1 MKILIFSTVYLPSTI
16 YGGPTSV
23 AAQHA
28 KELVNRGHDVLIITS
43 NILNLTPLEY
53 VGGENVNSTSVID
66 GVKVRYFKT
75 KIVGRKFS
83 LVSSEELIVWAEGNI
98 GKFDAVHIHY
108 ARELMANNLVEIA
121 INKKVPVFLQTHGM
135 LNNTKFPRN
144 IIDKITTTNVLNN
157 VNGVFVL
164 QEVER
169 NVIKGIN
176 SNSYTITLPNG
187 LNTVNNMA
195 RWDHENLDKKVILF
209 VARLHPRKRVLD
221 FIEMAK
227 ILSKVDNT
235 ITFKI
240 IGPDS
245 GDLERAIKRVNE
257 YKLQEQVTF
266 EGAFDR
272 SLIYKEYA
280 NSSVYVLPAINE
292 PFGMTIL
299 EALQVGIPTIATESI
314 QIKSILQDS
323 NSVIIS
329 KQNPESLAESVLYIL
344 NNVDVAKKLSEN
356 GQNLI
361 LNELNINKIV
371 DILIN
376 SYELSK

>member
-28 KELVNRGHDVLIITS
+28 KELVNRGHEVSIVTS
-43 NILNLTPLEY
+43 NILNLKPLEY
-53 VGGENVNSTSVID
+53 IGGENVNSTSVID
-66 GVKVRYFKT
+66 GVQVIYFKT
-75 KIVGRKFS
+75 KMVGKKFS
-83 LVSSEELIVWAEGNI
+83 LLSSKELTVWANEHI
-98 GKFDAVHIHY
+98 DKFDAVHIHF
-108 ARELMANNLVEIA
+108 ARELMANSLVKIA

-135 LNNTKFPRN
+135 LNNNKFPRN
-144 IIDKITTTNVLNN
+144 IIDKIITMNVLNN

-164 QEVER
+164 QEVEEK
-169 NVIKGIN
+169 VIKGMN
-176 SNSYTITLPNG
+176 SESYTITLPNG
-187 LNTVNNMA
+187 LNVVNNMA
-195 RWDHENLDKKVILF
+195 RWNHENLDKKVILF

-227 ILSKVDNT
+227 ILNRVDNS

-245 GDLERAIKRVNE
+245 GDLERAIKQVNE
-257 YKLQEQVTF
+257 YNLQDKVTF
-266 EGAFDR
+266 EGAIDR
-272 SLIYKEYA
+272 LLIYKEYA
-280 NSSVYVLPAINE
+280 NSSIYVLPSINE
-292 PFGMTIL
+292 PFAMTLL
-299 EALQVGIPTIATESI
+299 EALQVGIPTIATEKI
-314 QIKSILQDS
+314 HNKSILQNS
-323 NSVIIS
+323 NSIVIA
-329 KQNPESLAESVLYIL
+329 KQNPESLAEAVLYIL

-376 SYELSK
+376 CYEKK